1 MGFMISIRRT
11 VIAAAMLAAVSSSAF
26 AQMSATY
33 ADWAKGPAQFLMT
46 SEEQATWKKVKSDA
60 DAKAFVDLF
69 WAKRDPSPATPNVN
83 EFQIEFDRRVKAA
96 DDTFTTP
103 RKKGSVSERGK
114 YLIVLGPPTR
124 IAQAKPGMEAS
135 PSTAAGTE
143 SSGMPAQFQPR
154 QVWTYE
160 KGKVDFETGRGNLE
174 VNFVDQYNNGE
185 WMLERG
191 GEASNLAKKL
201 VAAAVKNPNLTE
213 VPKAAPAAAAPVP
226 APVAL
231 PTAPVAT
238 VDATGTIKTEALR
251 SAITEFKAAKTNPY
265 KGGMITFTEL
275 VAPSGDAYIPVQLY
289 IPKSAG
295 LTAESV
301 TTFFG
306 TVEDSTGAPVLMFE
320 EPATLSTSMGDLYFD
335 KAIKLKPGSYKATL
349 GLSGADSKPVVM
361 SSGAME
367 VKDFNK
373 DTIGVSRLVVA
384 GDMHETEKA
393 AVVGS
398 PYAFGKLK
406 IVPKG
411 NRIFSNRDE
420 ISYFVEIFNPGI
432 DDASS
437 LPKIQIKLELAGAGK
452 GKTPGNTISAP
463 LSDASPLPLSGASG
477 PGQYALIGS
486 IPLGEM
492 KNALPAGDYTLRLKV
507 YDQVKKQ
514 NYTVEQPLT
523 LTSAPAA
530 AAPAK

>member
-1 MGFMISIRRT
+1 MISIRRT
-11 VIAAAMLAAVSSSAF
+11 VIAAAMLAAVSTSAF
-26 AQMSATY
+26 AQMSATW
-33 ADWAKGPAQFLMT
+33 ADWAKGPVQFLMT
-46 SEEQATWKKVKSDA
+46 SEEQSKWKQVKSDA

-83 EFQIEFDRRVKAA
+83 EYQIEFDRRVKAA
-96 DDTFTTP
+96 DDTFTTA

-114 YLIVLGPPTR
+114 YLIILGPPTR
-124 IAQAKPGMEAS
+124 IAQAKPGMEPS
-135 PSTAAGTE
+135 PSTSAGTD
-143 SSGMPAQFQPR
+143 SPGGPAQFQPT

-174 VNFVDQYNNGE
+174 VTFVDQYNNGE
-185 WMLERG
+185 WMLARS
-191 GEASNLAKKL
+191 GEATSLAKKL
-201 VAAAVKNPNLTE
+201 VAAAIKNPNLTE
-213 VPKAAPAAAAPVP
+213 APKVAAAAPAPAVP
-226 APVAL
+226 APL
-231 PTAPVAT
+231 PTAPVAA
-238 VDATGTIKTEALR
+238 VDSTGTIKTEALR

-335 KAIKLKPGSYKATL
+335 KALKLKPGSYKATL

-361 SSGAME
+361 TSGAME

-373 DTIGVSRLVVA
+373 DTVGVSRLVIA

-393 AVVGS
+393 ALVGA

-411 NRIFSNRDE
+411 SKVFSNRDE

-492 KNALPAGDYTLRLKV
+492 KNALPAGEYTLRLKV

-523 LTSAPAA
+523 LTSAPA
-530 AAPAK
+530 PAK